1 MKYFFLIV
9 MALTSFKATC
19 QEIAGASRN
28 DNTFQ
33 VYKKANEL
41 LSSGDTKE
49 ALALF
54 DRIAAHFIHQN
65 ELKELPAH
73 YMATALSLAFSGHYS
88 QSIRY
93 HKKALR
99 AHRKYKSAEPNEAI
113 NMNLGLVY
121 QLAGKDRKSKKHLGK
136 HFS

>member
-9 MALTSFKATC
+9 TALASFKATC
-19 QEIAGASRN
+19 QEFADTRRSDN
-28 DNTFQ
+28 NTFQ
-33 VYKKANEL
+33 TYKKANEL
-41 LSSGDTKE
+41 LSTGDTKE
-49 ALALF
+49 ALVLF
-54 DRIAAHFIHQN
+54 DQIATHFINQN

-93 HKKALR
+93 HKKALK
-99 AHRKYKSAEPNEAI
+99 AHRKYKPTEPDEAI

-121 QLAGKDRKSKKHLGK
+121 QLAGKDRKSK
-136 HFS
+136 